1 MLSTLLI
8 FFLLLF
14 LNHFMTQKKVNNI
27 EFGGFS
33 FYFFPNG
40 NVLKVVPILAL
51 QSESKDARFFDDMRP
66 KVSLFPIVSLFQ
78 LPQRNLGI
86 GPKVNIFFLQNILSY
101 QSLPSSVF
109 MLQAIAPC
117 RQGSLLKT

>member
-14 LNHFMTQKKVNNI
+14 LNHFMTQKKSTISSLEV
-27 EFGGFS
+27 FS
-33 FYFFPNG
+33 LYFFPNG

-51 QSESKDARFFDDMRP
+51 QNESKDARFFDDMRP
-66 KVSLFPIVSLFQ
+66 RVSLFPIVSLLQ

-86 GPKVNIFFLQNILSY
+86 GPKVNVFFLQNILSY

-117 RQGSLLKT
+117 TQGSLLKI